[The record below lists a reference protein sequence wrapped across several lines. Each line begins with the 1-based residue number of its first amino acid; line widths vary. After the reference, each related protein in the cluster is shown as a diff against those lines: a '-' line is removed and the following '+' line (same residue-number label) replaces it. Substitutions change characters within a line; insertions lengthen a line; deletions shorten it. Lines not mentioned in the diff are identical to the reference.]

1 MKDLLI
7 PDIYAQSIYT
17 IDYKK
22 LKEKGIKC
30 LLFDLDNTITQ
41 TYVKTPSKEIINKFE
56 EIEELGFKVIILSNA
71 LKSRLKPFKEIL
83 NVDTSALSCKP
94 LSFKYKKIMMMY
106 NYDEK
111 DIAAIGDQ
119 LYTDIKGANKLNITS
134 ILVNPLSKRES
145 ILTKYNRIKEN
156 KLFNKWEKQG
166 IFERGVYYE

>member
-30 LLFDLDNTITQ
+30 LLFDLDNTIAQ
-41 TYVKTPSKEIINKFE
+41 TYAKTPSKEIINKFE